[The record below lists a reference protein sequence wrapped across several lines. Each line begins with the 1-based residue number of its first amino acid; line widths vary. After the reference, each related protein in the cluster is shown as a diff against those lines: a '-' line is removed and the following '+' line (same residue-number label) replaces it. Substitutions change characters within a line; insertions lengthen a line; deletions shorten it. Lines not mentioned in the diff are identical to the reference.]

1 MAFLLDTTVLIDV
14 ARGQRAVS
22 AWFAAQDL
30 DSLWLSTI
38 TVGELHRGLHQRL
51 RAQPEALAAA
61 LGQLREDTLLP
72 FEGRI
77 LSLDIAAAEIWGRLM
92 GEGAARGQTP
102 PTDDA
107 KIARSRSVTGSRSS
121 AQIPPISGRWQP
133 SSTRAPPA
141 AGRRTREPH
150 EHLSSMTRP
159 VAVAIRSAGKAS
171 GTICTSGSRGVR
183 RMT

>member
-38 TVGELHRGLHQRL
+38 TVGELHRGLRQRL

-107 KIARSRSVTGSRSS
+107 KIAAIALRHGLTVVSSNPSHLGSLATVLDPR
-121 AQIPPISGRWQP
+121 AEGGMPPE
-133 SSTRAPPA
+133 T
-141 AGRRTREPH
+141 
-150 EHLSSMTRP
+150 
-159 VAVAIRSAGKAS
+159 
-171 GTICTSGSRGVR
+171 
-183 RMT
+183 

>member
-14 ARGQRAVS
+14 GRAHRGVS

-30 DSLWLSTI
+30 GELWLSTI

-51 RAQPEALAAA
+51 QQDPRALAAA
-61 LGQLREDTLLP
+61 LGLLREETLLP

-92 GEGAARGQTP
+92 GEGAARGRTP

-107 KIARSRSVTGSRSS
+107 KIAAIALRHGLTVVSSNHHISR
-121 AQIPPISGRWQP
+121 
-133 SSTRAPPA
+133 
-141 AGRRTREPH
+141 
-150 EHLSSMTRP
+150 LS
-159 VAVAIRSAGKAS
+159 
-171 GTICTSGSRGVR
+171 
-183 RMT
+183 